1 MTFGD
6 LHSWIHFTN
15 ELYKSV
21 NFYKFSREYTELY
34 TPFWIHF
41 INELYKLFKFCKFS
55 ILRCILP
62 TEFIL
67 LMHCMLNKFCKFCV
81 LPTEFIDLK

>member
-21 NFYKFSREYTELY
+21 NFYKFSKEYTELY

-41 INELYKLFKFCKFS
+41 INELYKFS
-55 ILRCILP
+55 
-62 TEFIL
+62 
-67 LMHCMLNKFCKFCV
+67 
-81 LPTEFIDLK
+81 